1 MSEGKSGRDGTRKVD
16 MTDRVSSSIEVRKGL
31 VSISIADSLL
41 VGNYGEDSLFLYK
54 WHTLTFRL

>member
-54 WHTLTFRL
+54 WHTLTFRF